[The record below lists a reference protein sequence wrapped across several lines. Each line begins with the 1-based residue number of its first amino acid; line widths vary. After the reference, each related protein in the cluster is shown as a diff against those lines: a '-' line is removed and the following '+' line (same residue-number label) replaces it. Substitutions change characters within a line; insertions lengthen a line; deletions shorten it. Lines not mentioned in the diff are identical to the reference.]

1 MQINK
6 ELLDTKTQE
15 KLGLFLHSDEPSSGK
30 IILLLGLHAGLSAE
44 EIAQLKWSDVDFLNG
59 ILHVCGR
66 AVPLSEDLSKILS
79 CVKQA
84 GAYVIYSRK
93 AKGGLTTRMNIAW
106 TARNELNAAGL
117 PDITLRDLRAL
128 YILRAVEKFPM
139 KEVARISGF
148 EIVTLR
154 NFIKSNSPKAP
165 LPKPKAKQ
173 APSWDAT
180 QFETAL
186 ENEGDTLDTRIVWLC
201 WQGGLT
207 LRDMPDL
214 YWENISF
221 QQQTWQI
228 CGTSRRIPPEMCDRL
243 QDWEPPERRI
253 GPVLKGTRS
262 GKQLDPIFVIKRAQE
277 FLIRNGFESATFSN
291 LRGGFYAPSVHDLS
305 NVILDAVAREKL
317 MSITQLV
324 RETGEPRKDV
334 EQCLHA
340 LIQGGKLR
348 YSEMEQRYL
357 LPGVNTNRESVNAII
372 AEHRQLGTTLTVNEI
387 AVRLGIAKNLIR
399 YYLQCAEA
407 QGDIKKI
414 RPQTYLCI

>member
-15 KLGLFLHSDEPSSGK
+15 KLSLFLHSEEPSSGK
-30 IILLLGLHAGLSAE
+30 IILLLGLYAGLSAE
-44 EIAQLKWSDVDFLNG
+44 EIAQLKWSDIDSQNGALN
-59 ILHVCGR
+59 VSGR
-66 AVPLSEDLSKILS
+66 AIPLSEDLSNILLNE
-79 CVKQA
+79 KQL

-93 AKGGLTTRMNIAW
+93 AKGGPTTRMNIAW

-154 NFIKSNSPKAP
+154 DFIKNNRPAEP
-165 LPKPKAKQ
+165 LPKPQTNQ
-173 APSWDAT
+173 APPWDAT
-180 QFETAL
+180 QFKTAL
-186 ENEGDTLDTRIVWLC
+186 EKEGDTLDTRIVWLC

-207 LRDMPDL
+207 LKDMPDL
-214 YWENISF
+214 YWENIFF

-228 CGTSRRIPPEMCDRL
+228 YGTSYAIPPEMCDRL

-253 GPVLKGTRS
+253 GPVLKGKRS

-291 LRGGFYAPSVHDLS
+291 LRGSFYAPSVHDLS

-357 LPGVNTNRESVNAII
+357 LPGVNTNRENINAII
-372 AEHRQLGTTLTVNEI
+372 AEYRQLGTPLTVNEI

>member
-15 KLGLFLHSDEPSSGK
+15 KLNLFLHSEEPSSGK
-30 IILLLGLHAGLSAE
+30 IILLLGLYAGLSAE
-44 EIAQLKWSDVDFLNG
+44 EIAQLKWVDIDFQNG
-59 ILHVCGR
+59 ILQVCGR
-66 AVPLSEDLSKILS
+66 AVPLPEDLSKILS
-79 CVKQA
+79 CEKQL

-93 AKGGLTTRMNIAW
+93 AKGGPTTRMNIAW

-117 PDITLRDLRAL
+117 SDITLRDLRAL
-128 YILRAVEKFPM
+128 YILRAVEKLPM

-154 NFIKSNSPKAP
+154 DFIKKSCPKTP
-165 LPKPKAKQ
+165 SPKPKAAQ
-173 APSWDAT
+173 TPWDTA
-180 QFETAL
+180 QFEMAL
-186 ENEGDTLDTRIVWLC
+186 EQEGDTLDTRIVWLC

-207 LRDMPDL
+207 LKDMPDL

-253 GPVLKGTRS
+253 GPVLKGKRS

-291 LRGGFYAPSVHDLS
+291 LRGSFYAPSIHDLS
-305 NVILDAVAREKL
+305 NVILDAVAREKM

-340 LIQGGKLR
+340 LTQGGKLR

-357 LPGVNTNRESVNAII
+357 LPGVNTNRENINAII
-372 AEHRQLGTTLTVNEI
+372 AEYRQLGTPLTVNEI
-387 AVRLGIAKNLIR
+387 AARLGIAKNLIR

-407 QGDIKKI
+407 QGEIEKI
-414 RPQTYLCI
+414 RSQTYLCI

>member
-15 KLGLFLHSDEPSSGK
+15 KLGLFLHSEEPSSGK
-30 IILLLGLHAGLSAE
+30 IILLLGLYAGLSAE
-44 EIAQLKWSDVDFLNG
+44 EIAQLKWADIDFPNG

-66 AVPLSEDLSKILS
+66 AVPLSEDLSKMLL

-93 AKGGLTTRMNIAW
+93 AMGGPTTRMNIAW

-139 KEVARISGF
+139 KEVARISGC

-154 NFIKSNSPKAP
+154 DFIKKNCPKTP
-165 LPKPKAKQ
+165 SPKPKAAQ
-173 APSWDAT
+173 TPWDTA
-180 QFETAL
+180 QFEMAL
-186 ENEGDTLDTRIVWLC
+186 EQEGDTLDTRIVWLC

-207 LRDMPDL
+207 LKDTPDL

-228 CGTSRRIPPEMCDRL
+228 CGTSYPIPPEMCERL
-243 QDWEPPERRI
+243 QNWEPPERRI
-253 GPVLKGTRS
+253 GPVLKGKRS

-291 LRGGFYAPSVHDLS
+291 LRGSFYAPSVHDLS

-357 LPGVNTNRESVNAII
+357 LPDGKTNRENIYAII
-372 AEHRQLGTTLTVNEI
+372 AEHRQAGTPLTVDE
-387 AVRLGIAKNLIR
+387 AAARLGLAKNLIR
-399 YYLQCAEA
+399 YYLQSAEA